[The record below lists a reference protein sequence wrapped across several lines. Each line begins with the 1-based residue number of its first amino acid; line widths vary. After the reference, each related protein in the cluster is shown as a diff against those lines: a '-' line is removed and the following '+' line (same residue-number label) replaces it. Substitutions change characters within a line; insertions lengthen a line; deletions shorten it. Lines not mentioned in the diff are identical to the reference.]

1 MKKILFTGAR
11 SGISGSVI
19 EKIANNDYFI
29 YLTVH
34 KENEVKTAKEK
45 YGKYKNITIFKLD
58 ITDQNDRNKLKG
70 LDLDIIVLNAAV
82 GFGGFI
88 LDIDM
93 NNFRENYEVNVFS
106 NVECIKIVLTNM
118 LMKKKGKIIIMT
130 SLAGVYPIAFLGSYA
145 STKASLIMIAKI
157 LRKEVKLI
165 NKNIKI
171 KIVEPGVY
179 KTGFNEVMLDNKDL
193 DSSKFY
199 SSVKDK
205 VLYKEYLMFD
215 LFASKSLDSID
226 RQIINAIESN
236 NNKFSYKAPWYSALI
251 IKLYSVFW
259 NK

>member
-1 MKKILFTGAR
+1 
-11 SGISGSVI
+11 
-19 EKIANNDYFI
+19 
-29 YLTVH
+29 
-34 KENEVKTAKEK
+34 
-45 YGKYKNITIFKLD
+45 
-58 ITDQNDRNKLKG
+58 
-70 LDLDIIVLNAAV
+70 
-82 GFGGFI
+82 
-88 LDIDM
+88 
-93 NNFRENYEVNVFS
+93 
-106 NVECIKIVLTNM
+106 M

-171 KIVEPGVY
+171 KIIEPGVY

-205 VLYKEYLMFD
+205 VLYKEYLMFN

>member
-19 EKIANNDYFI
+19 EKIARHDYYI

-45 YGKYKNITIFKLD
+45 FGKYKNITIFKLD
-58 ITDQNDRNKLKG
+58 ITNQNDRNKLKN

-82 GFGGFI
+82 GFGGSI

-93 NNFRENYEVNVFS
+93 DCFRENYEVNVFS
-106 NVECIKIVLTNM
+106 NVECIKIVLKNM
-118 LMKKKGKIIIMT
+118 LMKNKGKIIIMT
-130 SLAGVYPIAFLGSYA
+130 SLAGVYPISFLGSYG
-145 STKASLIMIAKI
+145 STKASLIMIAKV
-157 LRKEVKLI
+157 LRKEIKLI
-165 NKNIKI
+165 NKKIKI
-171 KIVEPGVY
+171 KVIEPGVY
-179 KTGFNEVMLDNKDL
+179 KTGFNEVMLDNKNFNN
-193 DSSKFY
+193 SKFY

-205 VLYKEYLMFD
+205 VLYKEYLMFN

-226 RQIINAIESN
+226 RQIINAIKSN
-236 NNKFSYKAPWYSALI
+236 NNKFSYKAPWYFASLV
-251 IKLYSVFW
+251 KLYSIFW